1 MIEIQNL
8 NPKFKRINKK
18 FLIEVAEL
26 VLKKEKVKKSLEL
39 SIAIVDRESMK
50 KLNNQ
55 YRKKNQSTDV
65 LSFGSIEGFYSEKEF
80 SFPEIIICLEEVE
93 SNAEE
98 SGIAFKKELAKVL
111 IHGILHLQGFDHE
124 KGIEKEK
131 RMFEK
136 QDKYLSLFFK

>member
-18 FLIEVAEL
+18 FLIEIAEL

-65 LSFGSIEGFYSEKEF
+65 LSFGSIEDFYSEKEF
-80 SFPEIIICLEEVE
+80 AFPEIIICPEEVE

-124 KGIEKEK
+124 KGIEEEK
-131 RMFEK
+131 KMFEK